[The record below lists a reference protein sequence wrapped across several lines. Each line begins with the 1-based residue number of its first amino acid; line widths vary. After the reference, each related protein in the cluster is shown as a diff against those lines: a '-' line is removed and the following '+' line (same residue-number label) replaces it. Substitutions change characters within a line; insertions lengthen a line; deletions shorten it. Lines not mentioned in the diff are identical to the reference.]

1 MYHELGRGLG
11 VSLGLAPR
19 GENHGNRDGRRP
31 AAQSTG
37 KGHGQPTTV
46 SLDDEKLSSHE
57 RDLIVRRR
65 RRGTADN
72 PAAVRDAQPFQ
83 KVPASGPHIHQ
94 RNDRRGRR
102 SPGGP

>member
-1 MYHELGRGLG
+1 MYHELGRRLG
-11 VSLGLAPR
+11 VRLGLAPR
-19 GENHGNRDGRRP
+19 GENHGNGDGRRP

-46 SLDDEKLSSHE
+46 GLDDEKLGSYE
-57 RDLIVRRR
+57 RDLLARHR
-65 RRGTADN
+65 RRGTADD

-83 KVPASGPHIHQ
+83 EFTAPRPHIHE